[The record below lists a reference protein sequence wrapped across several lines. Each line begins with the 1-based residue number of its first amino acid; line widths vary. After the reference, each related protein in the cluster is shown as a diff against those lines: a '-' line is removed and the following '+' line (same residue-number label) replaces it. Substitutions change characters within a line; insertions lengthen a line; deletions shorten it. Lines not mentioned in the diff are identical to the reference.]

1 MDKILHV
8 VGGMYKAGTETML
21 MNIYRKIDRNKVQFD
36 FLYFTDEDT
45 YYDDE
50 ILNLGGKIIRAN
62 SIKSTG
68 IFNSI
73 NEDKDIILNNGPYKA
88 IHAHTLFNC
97 GIVMAAAKKAGV
109 DIRISHAHTTAD
121 DESSLI
127 RKIYVY
133 IMRTLIL
140 HNSTV
145 LLSCSDLAAKYLYGD
160 GILSSKKHISFPN
173 LIDYESIL
181 NTKIEDINNFKLE
194 NSIKEDEIVI
204 GHIGSLKKIKNQQYI
219 LHIVKYMKDNGIKV
233 KLFLVGGGENKQ
245 ELEQLAYSLDINN
258 QVILTGVRDDI
269 NVILKCFDIFV
280 FPSIFEGLGLVL
292 LEAQSAGLPCIVS
305 EAIQPEADLG
315 LGLFTRLNLSDG
327 VEIWAK
333 NITENFKYKET
344 DKKKIID
351 AIDKNG
357 YSVEKCISKLLAIYE
372 IDK

>member
-1 MDKILHV
+1 MEKILHV

-21 MNIYRKIDRNKVQFD
+21 MNIYRKIDRSKVQFD
-36 FLYFTDEDT
+36 FLYFTDEET

-50 ILNLGGKIIRAN
+50 ILNLGGKIIRTN
-62 SIKSTG
+62 SIKNTG

-73 NEDKDIILNNGPYKA
+73 KEIKDIILNNGPYKS

-97 GIVMAAAKKAGV
+97 GIVMTAAKKAGIE
-109 DIRISHAHTTAD
+109 IRVSHAHTTAD
-121 DESSLI
+121 DESSLV

-133 IMRTLIL
+133 IMRKLIL

-160 GILSSKKHISFPN
+160 SILSSKKHISFPN
-173 LIDYESIL
+173 LIDYETIL

-258 QVILTGVRDDI
+258 EVILTGVRDDI

-327 VEIWAK
+327 VEVWAK

-351 AIDKNG
+351 AIDRNG
-357 YSVEKCISKLLAIYE
+357 YSVEKCISKLLSIYK
-372 IDK
+372 ID

>member
-73 NEDKDIILNNGPYKA
+73 KEVKDIILNNGPYKA

>member
-1 MDKILHV
+1 MEKILHV

-21 MNIYRKIDRNKVQFD
+21 MNIYRKIDRSKVQFD
-36 FLYFTDEDT
+36 FLYFTDEET

-50 ILNLGGKIIRAN
+50 ILNLGGKIIRTN
-62 SIKSTG
+62 SIKNTG

-73 NEDKDIILNNGPYKA
+73 KEIKDIILNNGPYKA

-97 GIVMAAAKKAGV
+97 GIVMTAAKKAGIE
-109 DIRISHAHTTAD
+109 IRVSHAHTTAD
-121 DESSLI
+121 DESSLV

-133 IMRTLIL
+133 IMRKLIL

-160 GILSSKKHISFPN
+160 SILSSKKHISFPN
-173 LIDYESIL
+173 LIDYETIL

-219 LHIVKYMKDNGIKV
+219 LHIVKYMK
-233 KLFLVGGGENKQ
+233 

-258 QVILTGVRDDI
+258 EVILTGVRDDI

-327 VEIWAK
+327 VEVWAK

-351 AIDKNG
+351 AIDRNG
-357 YSVEKCISKLLAIYE
+357 YSVEKCISKLLSIYK
-372 IDK
+372 ID

>member
-73 NEDKDIILNNGPYKA
+73 KEVKDIILNNGPYKA

-315 LGLFTRLNLSDG
+315 LGLFTKLNLSDG